1 MPFET
6 YTDLQAE
13 IANYL
18 ARSDLSAEIPS
29 FIALA
34 EAKFNRALKCVEM
47 DQRATAVIDTNSNEP
62 QFLSLPSDYQSM
74 RRVRVSNITGK
85 PRLFFLPSDLLDEKR
100 FAAQDTPGRPRY
112 FTIFGS
118 ELELFPTPDAA
129 YTLEMVYRRLVPPL
143 ALNASNWLLTNHPD
157 AYLYGTLMEAE
168 PYMKNDQR
176 IATWSQGLLA
186 AIDAINSASNDAA
199 FNAGPL
205 AVQVSGQVF

>member
-1 MPFET
+1 MPFDT
-6 YTDLQAE
+6 YIDLQTE

-18 ARSDLSAEIPS
+18 ARGDLAAEIPS
-29 FIALA
+29 FIVLA
-34 EAKFNRALKCVEM
+34 EAKFNRSLKCVEM
-47 DQRATAVIDTNSNEP
+47 DQRANATIDINSAEP
-62 QFLSLPSDYQSM
+62 QFLSLPLDYQSM
-74 RRVRVSNITGK
+74 RRVRIASIAGK

-100 FAAQDTPGRPRY
+100 FAAQDAPGQPRY

-118 ELELFPTPDAA
+118 ELEFFPTPDAA
-129 YTLEMVYRRLVPPL
+129 YTLEMVYRRLIPPL
-143 ALNASNWLLTNHPD
+143 ALNASNWLLINHPD
-157 AYLYGTLMEAE
+157 AYLYGALMEAE

-176 IATWSQGLLA
+176 IATWAQGLTA

>member
-1 MPFET
+1 MPFDT

-18 ARSDLSAEIPS
+18 ARGDLAAEIPS

-34 EAKFNRALKCVEM
+34 EAKFNRSLRCVEM
-47 DQRATAVIDTNSNEP
+47 DQRATTTIDINSNEP

-74 RRVRVSNITGK
+74 RRIRIADIAGK
-85 PRLFFLPSDLLDEKR
+85 PRLFFLSSGLLDEKR
-100 FAAQDTPGRPRY
+100 FAAQDAPGQPRY

-129 YTLEMVYRRLVPPL
+129 YTLEMVYRRLIPPL
-143 ALNASNWLLTNHPD
+143 ALNSSNWLLTNHPD
-157 AYLYGTLMEAE
+157 AYLYGALMEAE

-176 IATWSQGLLA
+176 IATWAQGLSA
-186 AIDAINSASNDAA
+186 AIDAINSVSNDAA
-199 FNAGPL
+199 FNAGPI

>member
-1 MPFET
+1 MPFDT

-13 IANYL
+13 ITNYL
-18 ARSDLSAEIPS
+18 ARSDLAAEIPS

-34 EAKFNRALKCVEM
+34 EARFNRALKCVEM
-47 DQRATAVIDTNSNEP
+47 DQRATAVIDTNSDEP

-74 RRVRVSNITGK
+74 RRVRISSIAGK
-85 PRLFFLPSDLLDEKR
+85 PRLFFLPSELLDEKR
-100 FAAQDTPGRPRY
+100 FAAQDTPGRPHY

-129 YTLEMVYRRLVPPL
+129 YALEMVYRRLIPPL

-157 AYLYGTLMEAE
+157 AYLYGALMEAE

-176 IATWSQGLLA
+176 IATWAQGLSA
-186 AIDAINSASNDAA
+186 AIDAINSVSNDAA

>member
-1 MPFET
+1 MPFDT

-13 IANYL
+13 VANYL
-18 ARSDLSAEIPS
+18 ARSDLASEIPS

-34 EAKFNRALKCVEM
+34 EAKFNRSLKCVEM
-47 DQRATAVIDTNSNEP
+47 DQRATATIDINSDEP

-74 RRVRVSNITGK
+74 RRVRIAEIPGK
-85 PRLFFLPSDLLDEKR
+85 PRLFFLPSELLDEKR
-100 FAAQDTPGRPRY
+100 FAAQDAPGQPRY

-118 ELELFPTPDAA
+118 ELEMFPTPDTT
-129 YTLEMVYRRLVPPL
+129 YTLEMVYRRLIPPL
-143 ALNASNWLLTNHPD
+143 ALNSSNWLLINHPD
-157 AYLYGTLMEAE
+157 AYLYGALMEAE

-176 IATWSQGLLA
+176 IATWAQALSA
-186 AIDAINSASNDAA
+186 VTEAINSVSNDAA